1 MVINPVATGGGG
13 GLKVVAEG
21 VLFLDAN
28 EDKFIDFDTAAKFA
42 IVSVEN
48 SGSKT
53 GVALAGGP
61 RESLAMGARIELS
74 NNGKQLRIY
83 GPTYGSEFRYIAIG

>member
-1 MVINPVATGGGG
+1 MILNSGAAGGSG

-21 VLFLDAN
+21 ALFVDASAI
-28 EDKFIDFDTAAKFA
+28 EKIDFDTAAKFA

-48 SGSKT
+48 TNSKT

-61 RESLAMGARIELS
+61 SESLAMGASIELTS
-74 NNGKQLRIY
+74 DGKRLRIY
-83 GPTYGSEFRYIAIG
+83 GPTYGSNFRYIAIG

>member
-1 MVINPVATGGGG
+1 MIVNPGAGGGAG

-42 IVSVEN
+42 IVSVAN
-48 SGSKT
+48 TGSKT
-53 GVALAGGP
+53 GVALADGP
-61 RESLAMGARIELS
+61 MEHLAMGASIHLV
-74 NNGKQLRIY
+74 NGGKQLQIF